1 MREASNVREGL
12 QMRRRDFIRAG
23 TLGGLVAG
31 AGGIGGLGDPLAAI
45 VGGPGRRVADGRVR
59 LSSNENPLGIS
70 AAAKDALVEAIV
82 LANRYPADQ
91 HRALV
96 ARLAAAHEVGEDQV
110 VLGTGSAEVLQMAV
124 QAFAAPRAKLVMAD
138 PTYEAVTN
146 YQRTEAYE
154 LVKVPLTPGYEHDL
168 DRMRE
173 AAESSGHPALVYLCN
188 PNNPTATIT
197 ASAAIDAWIADA
209 PDHVFF
215 LSDEAYIEYV
225 EDERMW
231 SSLPWIGKR
240 RNVLVVRTF
249 SKIYGLAGLRIGYGI
264 AHPDTAAR
272 LSDFASRNNINQLA
286 IAAAGA
292 SFRDEGLMEKSRAA
306 NRESRRMVEA
316 TLDELGLE
324 RMPTQTNFLMH
335 RINGDLAT
343 YRGRMAEAGFLVGRD
358 FPPMLDWNRLSF
370 GLPGDMGRFCDT
382 LRDFRGKGWI

>member
-1 MREASNVREGL
+1 MRKGL

-31 AGGIGGLGDPLAAI
+31 GGGIGGLGDPLAAI
-45 VGGPGRRVADGRVR
+45 VGGPGRRVADGPVR

-70 AAAKDALVEAIV
+70 PAAKDALVEAIV

-96 ARLAAAHEVGEDQV
+96 ARLAAAHEVGEEQI

-124 QAFAAPRAKLVMAD
+124 QAFAAPRAKLVMAE
-138 PTYEAVTN
+138 PTYEAIIN

-173 AAESSGHPALVYLCN
+173 AAEGSGHPALVYLCN

-197 ASAAIDAWIADA
+197 SSAAIDAWIADA
-209 PDHVFF
+209 PEHVFF
-215 LSDEAYIEYV
+215 LADEAYIEYV

-231 SSLPWIGKR
+231 SSLPWIGRK

-292 SFRDEGLMEKSRAA
+292 SFRDEGLMSKSRAA
-306 NRESRRMVEA
+306 NHESRQLVET

-324 RMPTQTNFLMH
+324 RMPTQANFLMH

>member
-1 MREASNVREGL
+1 
-12 QMRRRDFIRAG
+12 MRRRDFIRTGTLTGLLAG
-23 TLGGLVAG
+23 TG
-31 AGGIGGLGDPLAAI
+31 AIGGAANPLAAM
-45 VGGPGRRVADGRVR
+45 VGGSGRITADGRVR

-70 AAAKDALVEAIV
+70 PAAKDALVEAIV

-96 ARLAAAHEVGEDQV
+96 ARLAAAHEVGEGQI

-124 QAFAAPRAKLVMAD
+124 QAFAAPRAKLVMAE

-146 YQRTEAYE
+146 YQRTESYE
-154 LVKVPLTPGYEHDL
+154 LVKVPLTPGHEHDL

-173 AAESSGHPALVYLCN
+173 AAEGSGHPALVYLCN

-197 ASAAIDAWIADA
+197 SSAAIDAWIADA
-209 PDHVFF
+209 PEHVFF

-225 EDERMW
+225 EDDRMW
-231 SSLPWIGKR
+231 SSLPWIAKR

-272 LSDFASRNNINQLA
+272 LADFASRNNINQLA

-292 SFRDEGLMEKSRAA
+292 SFRDEALIEKSRAA
-306 NRESRRMVEA
+306 NRESREMVEA
-316 TLDELGLE
+316 ALDELDLE
-324 RMPTQTNFLMH
+324 RMPTQANFLMH

-370 GLPGDMGRFCDT
+370 GLPEDMGRFCDT
-382 LRDFRGKGWI
+382 LREFRRKGWV

>member
-1 MREASNVREGL
+1 MREGL

-23 TLGGLVAG
+23 TLTGLVASAGAIGG
-31 AGGIGGLGDPLAAI
+31 AGNPLAAI
-45 VGGPGRRVADGRVR
+45 VGGPGRRADNGRVR

-70 AAAKDALVEAIV
+70 PAAKDALVEAIV
-82 LANRYPADQ
+82 LSNRYPADQ

-96 ARLAAAHEVGEDQV
+96 AKLAAAHEVAENQV

-124 QAFAAPRAKLVMAD
+124 QAYAAPRAKLVMAE

-154 LVKVPLTPGYEHDL
+154 LVKVPLTSGYEHDL
-168 DRMRE
+168 DSRE
-173 AAESSGHPALVYLCN
+173 AAENSGHPALVYLCN

-197 ASAAIDAWIADA
+197 SSAAIDAWIADA
-209 PDHVFF
+209 PEHVFF

-231 SSLPWIGKR
+231 SSLPWIGKK

-292 SFRDEGLMEKSRAA
+292 SFRDQVLMEKSRAA
-306 NRESRRMVEA
+306 NRESREMVEA
-316 TLDELGLE
+316 TLDDLGLD
-324 RMPTQTNFLMH
+324 RMPTQANFLMH

-370 GLPGDMGRFCDT
+370 GLPEDMGRFCDT
-382 LRDFRGKGWI
+382 LREFRGKGWI